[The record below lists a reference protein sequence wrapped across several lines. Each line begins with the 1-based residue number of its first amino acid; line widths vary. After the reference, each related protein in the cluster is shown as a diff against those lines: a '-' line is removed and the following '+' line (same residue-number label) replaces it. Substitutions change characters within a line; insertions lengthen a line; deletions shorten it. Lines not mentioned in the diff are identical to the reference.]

1 VPALGWTSGGK
12 GTVPENELPAVLT
25 ISADFEAMRRRRS
38 DISDKRSGHH
48 TFVAVS
54 PGERMIELAR
64 GCGRLMRRIL
74 QVLETTPGRKL
85 DRLALERVLVA
96 EGFDASNVLRSLR
109 ALSQRHLVAFEDRRH
124 KRESLVALP
133 RKFQRIAEVEILAL
147 LAEIKDKGGRK

>member
-1 VPALGWTSGGK
+1 
-12 GTVPENELPAVLT
+12 
-25 ISADFEAMRRRRS
+25 
-38 DISDKRSGHH
+38 
-48 TFVAVS
+48 
-54 PGERMIELAR
+54 
-64 GCGRLMRRIL
+64 MRRIL

-96 EGFDASNVLRSLR
+96 EGYDASNVLRSLR

-124 KRESLVALP
+124 KGESLVALP